1 MTRRLEIEIHPD
13 TVSYKPLKMMWA
25 SFRLEADT
33 SDVRGGHLKSEVSK

>member
-1 MTRRLEIEIHPD
+1 
-13 TVSYKPLKMMWA
+13 MWA